1 MNNTELDKL
10 LQSVP
15 VPERAPDF
23 WEQVPKRIST
33 RIHWQARREAGAPDA
48 ARKALPLAWAFAAG
62 AFCLLLALTL
72 TFRPGQTSGDAT
84 GQYAQMAKCY
94 REIEALFPNQIQSI
108 IFDESGP
115 RLLLAERANVPQ
127 SPALYLK
134 ICGPSGCQQVV
145 TFSGQQIRVNGD
157 DCDVLLDAAGNIL
170 LVGRQIAWSSA
181 SPARDSKQ
189 YRIEARAL
197 ETHS

>member
-10 LQSVP
+10 LQTAS
-15 VPERAPDF
+15 VPERATDF
-23 WEQVPKRIST
+23 WEQLPRRIST
-33 RIHWQARREAGAPDA
+33 RIHWQARREIGAPDG

-72 TFRPGQTSGDAT
+72 PFRPGQTSGGAT

-94 REIEALFPNQIQSI
+94 REIEALFPNQLQSI
-108 IFDESGP
+108 TFDERGSH
-115 RLLLAERANVPQ
+115 LLLAERADVPQ

-157 DCDVLLDAAGNIL
+157 DCDVLVDAAGNIL
-170 LVGRQIAWSSA
+170 VVGRQIAWSSA
-181 SPARDSKQ
+181 APARVGKP

-197 ETHS
+197 ETHT